1 MASKSIDERTK
12 PELMQGEGTLAM
24 SVYGRL
30 RRDILTGLF
39 EPGERLPFDA
49 LGERYRVGLT
59 PLREALNRLSAEEL
73 VLREGKR
80 GFRVAPVSLA
90 DLDDLAMTLCWV
102 ADVALRRSIA
112 RGDEAWEEAVVLAAH
127 RLRRLDDRAPSRE
140 TGMDPEWERRHRD
153 FHMRLIAASGAQRIN
168 DFFAMLL
175 DRYDRYMYLGVD
187 AAARWP
193 RDAAAEH
200 KAILDAVLA
209 RDAAAAVE
217 LTQMHIRRTAE
228 IVEASWAAYSSDDT
242 ASSSATALVPAAS

>member
-1 MASKSIDERTK
+1 
-12 PELMQGEGTLAM
+12 MQGEGTLAM

-39 EPGERLPFDA
+39 EPGERLLFDA
-49 LGERYRVGLT
+49 LGERYGVGLT

-80 GFRVAPVSLA
+80 GFRVAPVSLT
-90 DLDDLAMTLCWV
+90 DLSDLAMTLCWA

-112 RGDEAWEEAVVLAAH
+112 RGDEAWEEAVIVAAH
-127 RLRRLDDRAPSRE
+127 RLQRLDDRTPSRE

-153 FHMRLIAASGAQRIN
+153 FHMRLIAASGALRIN
-168 DFFAMLL
+168 DFVAMLL

-200 KAILDAVLA
+200 RAILDAVLA
-209 RDAAAAVE
+209 RDADRAVE
-217 LTQMHIRRTAE
+217 LTQLHIRRTAE
-228 IVEASWAAYSSDDT
+228 IVEASWAARSAGNRNSR
-242 ASSSATALVPAAS
+242 ATAALMPATS